1 LLNKVF
7 KVFFVFDQYLSLFS
21 MNLNDNL
28 VLSYLSLQLNLDRFL
43 CLLLLHTFLY
53 EIKQLI
59 FVSLNLSLLF
69 LNLIDL
75 ICELLLHLLS
85 LKSLIGELSL
95 KALLHIFLFVCLK
108 LLELVEGIN
117 EVLVVR
123 AQLFGLPLSGQHLD
137 EAINV

>member
-1 LLNKVF
+1 
-7 KVFFVFDQYLSLFS
+7 

-28 VLSYLSLQLNLDRFL
+28 VLSYLCLQLNLDRFL

-59 FVSLNLSLLF
+59 FVSLNLPLLF
-69 LNLIDL
+69 LDLIDL

-123 AQLFGLPLSGQHLD
+123 AQLFCLPLSGQHLD